1 MHVYLF
7 IETFNFLVLHAV
19 FSWNFMEIFPTQCS
33 ILEQKSKKLTPLLLP
48 SPPLLTILI
57 STKKTA
63 NEHFKLSPGSVKII
77 LKYSKFIKAPKRIM
91 RIFLAPQHFLFLE
104 NIRSRFI
111 IKRTLHIVQVI
122 LYCRYSVTHNTGCC
136 KTLRNFGSL

>member
-57 STKKTA
+57 STKNTA

-77 LKYSKFIKAPKRIM
+77 LKYSKFMYVCIK
-91 RIFLAPQHFLFLE
+91 FLTSFVWH
-104 NIRSRFI
+104 R
-111 IKRTLHIVQVI
+111 
-122 LYCRYSVTHNTGCC
+122 
-136 KTLRNFGSL
+136 GSLSCKFESLRSAFLDGDEFGNRLLQASREDDSYKIRWTVL